1 MPLRGNEK
9 IYPVET
15 PNGNGFYIRRLSTRP
30 PPSSHHPI
38 IDHPATMQIS
48 LFLKNK
54 HTLMG
59 IKKKTWQG
67 SK

>member
-1 MPLRGNEK
+1 MK
-9 IYPVET
+9 KFT
-15 PNGNGFYIRRLSTRP
+15 RLKHAMAMDFTSEDCQP
-30 PPSSHHPI
+30 GQSSHHPI

-59 IKKKTWQG
+59 MKKSPW
-67 SK
+67 